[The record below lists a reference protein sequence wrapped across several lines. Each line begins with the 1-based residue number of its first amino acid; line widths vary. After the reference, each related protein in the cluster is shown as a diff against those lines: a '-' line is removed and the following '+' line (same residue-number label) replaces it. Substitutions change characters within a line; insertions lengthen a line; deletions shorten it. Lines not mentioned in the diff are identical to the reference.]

1 MKCASVFELDS
12 VTKDERVSGGG
23 GEDVENG
30 GEGSCMADEASS
42 HPGFF
47 IIPDVNPLVQARP
60 FAFPPR
66 ESSRHGRISAEQTRE
81 GSSSGL
87 GNFI

>member
-12 VTKDERVSGGG
+12 VTKDERVSGSG

-60 FAFPPR
+60 FCF
-66 ESSRHGRISAEQTRE
+66 SSAGEQPSWSHLSGTNSGRFKFR
-81 GSSSGL
+81 
-87 GNFI
+87 FR

>member
-1 MKCASVFELDS
+1 MKCASVFELGS
-12 VTKDERVSGGG
+12 VTKDERVSGS
-23 GEDVENG
+23 G

-47 IIPDVNPLVQARP
+47 IIPDVNPLVETRP
-60 FAFPPR
+60 FPFSPR

-81 GSSSGL
+81 GSGSSSGD
-87 GNFI
+87 FI